1 MRVYKWMAAMAC
13 LGLMGTGCA
22 EDGKDGATGATGPA
36 GAQGEQGEKGDTGDQ
51 GPAGPAGAQGEK
63 GDKGDKGDDGED
75 GLCAGVPQL
84 AIDGVLGNA
93 DPVFPG
99 EVTEVELDF
108 TGGGDKVEVQFI
120 ATATLLNGMA
130 TIPAAPAEGAGPGLF
145 DITPEFEGDYTFV
158 AIATDGCTV
167 ATTTFDLKVRSALVS
182 IVHVYGGA
190 DTVGFAVRGTEQ
202 ILFQQVQGLFG
213 PQLVAAIGPGQTFP
227 GYFRI
232 PQSQIELDLFPA
244 TGGVPDLSA
253 APVQLPTL
261 NLVPDGRYI
270 VAAYGDAEGDLAVA
284 VFTPDQAM
292 IDSMTDTRVQ
302 FAHLAGGVGPVDV
315 SATADMETP
324 LFSDVALGTL
334 TAGSLLA
341 VADYTVFVDVDD
353 DAEPNIEVGLPLETS
368 QVLPGDYVVVIAWVD
383 STGNVRILVHDT
395 GGDGTQYENQ
405 IFPFAGTVTVFLPPP
420 DVSWTLDAPVT
431 ILERETADPIEFVEV
446 TMTVDGPD
454 GCTVG
459 QLYLDYTQDP
469 QGITYNEE
477 VLYTLT
483 SPTGTVVELGYGMA
497 ANSSPESGRFDGS
510 LDFADEAV
518 DGDWTLVVEDTYTDG
533 VVISE
538 LVLSIYC
545 AEE

>member
-51 GPAGPAGAQGEK
+51 GPAGAAGAQGDK

-120 ATATLLNGMA
+120 STATMLNGMA
-130 TIPAAPAEGAGPGLF
+130 TIPSAPMAGAGPGLF

-182 IVHVYGGA
+182 IVHVFGGA
-190 DTVGFAVRGTEQ
+190 GQVGFAVRGTEQ
-202 ILFQQVQGLFG
+202 ILFQQVQGQLG
-213 PQLVAAIGPGQTFP
+213 PQTVAAIGPGQTFP

-232 PQSQIELDLFPA
+232 PQSSIDLDLFPA
-244 TGGVPDLSA
+244 TGGVPDLTA
-253 APVQLPTL
+253 APTQLPTL

-284 VFTPDQAM
+284 VFTPDQSM
-292 IDSMTDTRVQ
+292 IDSMTDARVQ
-302 FAHLAGGVGPVDV
+302 FAHLAGGVGPVDI
-315 SATADMETP
+315 SATSDMATP
-324 LFSDVALGTL
+324 LFSDVAPGTL
-334 TAGSLLA
+334 TAGALLA
-341 VADYTVFVDVDD
+341 VADYTVFVDTDE
-353 DAEPNIEVGLPLETS
+353 DAEANIEVGLPLETS
-368 QVLPGDYVVVIAWVD
+368 QVLPGDYVIVIAWID
-383 STGNVRILVHDT
+383 AAANVRMLVHDT
-395 GGDGTQYENQ
+395 GGDGTQYESQ
-405 IFPFAGTVTVFLPPP
+405 VFQFPGTVTVFLPPP
-420 DVSWTLDAPVT
+420 DVTWTLPAA
-431 ILERETADPIEFVEV
+431 TAVPGTDPAELEV

-454 GCTVG
+454 GCT
-459 QLYLDYTQDP
+459 LAEIYLDYTMDP
-469 QGITYNEE
+469 QGFTYNNE
-477 VLYTLT
+477 VIYTLT
-483 SPTGTVVELGYGMA
+483 SPTGTVVELGAGTG
-497 ANSSPESGRFDGS
+497 NNGNLESGRFNGTVG
-510 LDFADEAV
+510 FAGETV
-518 DGDWTLVVEDTYTDG
+518 DGDWTLLIEDTWGDG
-533 VVISE
+533 VAISN
-538 LVLSIYC
+538 LLLSVYC
-545 AEE
+545 AD